1 VIVVTRNEYGLDS
14 EAAQLGEKMK
24 HQTFCFGGGCERVKQ
39 VSRDQY
45 TLNFFSEGDLKNFGE
60 GLFVF
65 G

>member
-1 VIVVTRNEYGLDS
+1 
-14 EAAQLGEKMK
+14 MK